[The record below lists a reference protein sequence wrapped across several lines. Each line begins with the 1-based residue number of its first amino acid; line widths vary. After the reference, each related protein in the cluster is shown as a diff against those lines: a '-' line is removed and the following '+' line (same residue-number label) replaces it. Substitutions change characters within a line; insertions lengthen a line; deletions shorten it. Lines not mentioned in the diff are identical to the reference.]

1 MPVRK
6 FRSIEEMNA
15 ADDDRWLPPGD
26 AKILDRATSF
36 FAMWSSMI
44 PMGAPRG
51 VRKYR
56 TADEAD
62 ADRER
67 WENERIARIRDRVQK

>member
-6 FRSIEEMNA
+6 FRSIEEMKA
-15 ADDDRWLPPGD
+15 VSKWLPAGD
-26 AKILDRATSF
+26 PAIGRRFRHLCAFVS
-36 FAMWSSMI
+36 ALP

-56 TADEAD
+56 SIEEAH

-67 WENERIARIRDRVQK
+67 WEQSRIERIRADREKS